1 MKNHAMQLLLPAL
14 TGLLLAASFPQFNQG
29 YLAWVAFIPLLL
41 FVFRAK
47 SVAQALAGGFLAGIL
62 QLFPLLIWMPTVL
75 AGYGGLPEALAW
87 IAYSLTAAMLAC
99 YPAAVCAAVKFLMK
113 RCGESCFLLFPLVWA
128 VSEYAQS
135 VSPFGGF
142 PWLLTGY
149 SQSGWLGLIQVADL
163 AGVYGISFLIASVN
177 TAAAWP
183 CLRKTRRPAVWAP
196 LVGAG
201 IMVFGCLA
209 YGEMSLRHWGK
220 FRPAF
225 QAAMLQGNLDIDDDQ
240 QVLMDKFQR
249 GYVRMA
255 DSLGPPA
262 PDLLV
267 LPESP
272 SPVSFENDPAYRE
285 MLESLAKRYSLGL
298 VFNNISYRVVQ
309 GQERYFNSAYFLDA
323 KGNLAGIYDKIHLV
337 PFGEYIPLKKMFS
350 FVETISK
357 DVGSFAPGSDYRIVH
372 VGQYPANAII
382 CFEAAF
388 PGLVR
393 RFVREGSRLIV
404 NLTNDRWYGNSSAPY
419 QHLAIARW
427 RAIENRRYL
436 LRAANSGI
444 TAVIEPTGKIQSPTG
459 ILKEAVCRGGFAFIA
474 DQTPYTRY
482 GDVFI
487 FLCAI
492 ITVLAAIA
500 GMRGSARDIGT

>member
-29 YLAWVAFIPLLL
+29 YLAWAAFIPLLL

-47 SVAQALAGGFLAGIL
+47 SVAQAFAGGFLAGIL
-62 QLFPLLIWMPTVL
+62 HLYPLLIWMPTVL

-99 YPAAVCAAVKFLMK
+99 YPAAVCAAVKVLIK
-113 RCGESCFLLFPLVWA
+113 RRGEFCFLLFPLVWV

-135 VSPFGGF
+135 ISPFGGF

-149 SQSGWLGLIQVADL
+149 SQSGRLALIQVADL
-163 AGVYGISFLIASVN
+163 AGVYGVSFLIVSVN
-177 TAAAWP
+177 TAAVW
-183 CLRKTRRPAVWAP
+183 LYLQKRLRPAALAP
-196 LVGAG
+196 LLGAG
-201 IMVFGCLA
+201 ILVFGCLV
-209 YGEMSLRHWGK
+209 YGEFSLRHWEK

-225 QAAMLQGNLDIDDDQ
+225 QVAMLQGNLDIDDAE
-240 QVLMDKFQR
+240 QVLMDKFQL

-255 DSLGPPA
+255 DSLGPPV

-272 SPVSFENDPAYRE
+272 SPVSFENDPDYRE
-285 MLESLAKRYSLGL
+285 MLESLAKRYPLGL
-298 VFNNISYRVVQ
+298 IFNNISYRGAQ

-323 KGNLAGIYDKIHLV
+323 RGNLAGVYDKIHLV
-337 PFGEYIPLKKMFS
+337 PFGEYIPLKKVFS

-357 DVGSFAPGSDYRIVH
+357 DVGSFAPGSDYCVLH

-393 RFVREGSRLIV
+393 RFVRQGSRLIV

-444 TAVIEPTGKIQSPTG
+444 TAVIEPTGKIQSSTG
-459 ILKEAVCRGGFAFIA
+459 ILKEAVCRGGFAFVA